1 MIDDASFKLDILTV
15 FHLIINS
22 DLVSTNWDLSA
33 THILLPKICF

>member
-22 DLVSTNWDLSA
+22 DLVSTNWHLSA